1 MRNELLM
8 ARPIPDRD
16 LRAIEAVVGRHPQGI
31 SAGNLARELGQ
42 ELSRR
47 TLQYRL
53 KYLVDR
59 QRLVREGDRRWASYR
74 LPAHDQAG
82 TREDRGT
89 YAVGGPADGG
99 ELMVYETPDGESS
112 VTVRIEGETVW
123 LSQQQMAELF
133 DSSSDN
139 IGLHLKNIF
148 SDNELDEAA
157 TTEEFSVVRR
167 EGKRQVRRRLKH
179 YNLDAA
185 ISVGYRVNSRRG
197 VHFRQWATRTLRD
210 HLLRG
215 YTLNERR
222 LAERGLDEVRQTL
235 DLLAL
240 TLKTHD
246 LVVDTGR
253 AVLDLIRR
261 YAGTWRLLLEYD
273 EDRLELPSDKKPS
286 VGVLDHE
293 HATRAIEE
301 LKRELTTRN
310 EASSLFG
317 NPRDGMLEGI
327 LGSIEQTMFGEPLY
341 GSVQEKAAH
350 LLYFIVK
357 DHPFTDGNK
366 RIGSFL
372 FMLYLQ
378 QQDLTPKLNPAGLT
392 ALTLLI
398 AGSAPSSKDLM
409 IRLIVNLL

>member
-1 MRNELLM
+1 M
-8 ARPIPDRD
+8 ARLIPDRD
-16 LRAIEAVVGRHPQGI
+16 LRAIEAVVARHPQGI

-74 LPAHDQAG
+74 LPVHDRAG
-82 TREDRGT
+82 ARRDRGE
-89 YAVGGPADGG
+89 YAVGDSADGG
-99 ELMVYETPDGESS
+99 ELVVHETPNGESS
-112 VTVRIEGETVW
+112 VTVRLEGETVW
-123 LSQQQMAELF
+123 LSQQQMSELF

-139 IGLHLKNIF
+139 IGLHLRNIF

-167 EGKRQVRRRLKH
+167 EGERRVRRRLRH
-179 YNLDAA
+179 YNLDAV
-185 ISVGYRVNSRRG
+185 ISVGYRVNSRRA

-215 YTLNERR
+215 YTLNEQR
-222 LAERGLDEVRQTL
+222 LAERGFEEVRQTL
-235 DLLAL
+235 DLLAR
-240 TLKTHD
+240 TLETHD
-246 LVVDTGR
+246 LVDHTGR

-273 EDRLELPSDKKPS
+273 ENRLELPADQKPS
-286 VGVLDHE
+286 IGVLDHE
-293 HATRAIEE
+293 HATRAIDE

-317 NPRDGMLEGI
+317 NPREGMLEGL
-327 LGSIEQTMFGEPLY
+327 LGSIEQTMFGQPLY
-341 GSVQEKAAH
+341 GSVEEKAAH

-357 DHPFTDGNK
+357 DHPFIDGNK

-378 QQDLTPKLNPAGLT
+378 QQGLAPKLNPAGLT

-409 IRLIVNLL
+409 IRLIVNLLR